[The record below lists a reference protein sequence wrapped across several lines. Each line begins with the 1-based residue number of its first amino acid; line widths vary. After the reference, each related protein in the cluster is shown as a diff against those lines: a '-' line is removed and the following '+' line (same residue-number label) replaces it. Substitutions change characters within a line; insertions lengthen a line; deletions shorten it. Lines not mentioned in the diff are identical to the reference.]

1 MRQNKLMQIA
11 TSVLLLMVILTAGY
25 FLAQNR
31 DTANTDED
39 KTEQKDIEENK
50 EKEKENEKEDEKV
63 EIPQPNENQFRNPIA
78 WNGAD
83 PWVVKHTDGLYYYTH
98 TTGNNITIWK
108 SETLVD
114 IGLAKRKIVWSPSPG
129 APNSGSIW
137 APEHHFIDGKWY
149 IYYAASVEN
158 DDKRMYV
165 LESEGEDPWG
175 PYDYPEGTEE
185 TYGQITDPS
194 NKWAIDGTVLEHE
207 GKLYFVWSGWEG
219 DVNVSQNTYIAPM
232 SNPWT
237 ISGERVEISRPELSW
252 EANTTPKVQEGPQVL
267 RNEQGQLF
275 LIYSASGSWTN
286 TYSLGMLTF
295 VGDDPLDPAA
305 WEKSQQPVFAYSPEN
320 EVWGPGHNSFVKSAD
335 GTEDWIVYHAAKE
348 INSGWDRNVR
358 MQKFTWNEDGTPNF
372 GVPVHID
379 TILDKPSG
387 E

>member
-1 MRQNKLMQIA
+1 MKQNKLLQIA

-39 KTEQKDIEENK
+39 KTEQKDIDENK
-50 EKEKENEKEDEKV
+50 EKEKEDEEDEKV
-63 EIPQPNENQFRNPIA
+63 EIPQPNEHQFRNPIA

-194 NKWAIDGTVLEHE
+194 NKW
-207 GKLYFVWSGWEG
+207 
-219 DVNVSQNTYIAPM
+219 
-232 SNPWT
+232 
-237 ISGERVEISRPELSW
+237 
-252 EANTTPKVQEGPQVL
+252 
-267 RNEQGQLF
+267 
-275 LIYSASGSWTN
+275 
-286 TYSLGMLTF
+286 
-295 VGDDPLDPAA
+295 
-305 WEKSQQPVFAYSPEN
+305 
-320 EVWGPGHNSFVKSAD
+320 
-335 GTEDWIVYHAAKE
+335 
-348 INSGWDRNVR
+348 
-358 MQKFTWNEDGTPNF
+358 
-372 GVPVHID
+372 
-379 TILDKPSG
+379 
-387 E
+387 